1 MTILRC
7 LLLILALLTL
17 MPASAQDSATM
28 KRESF
33 TFKVPA
39 GWDFMSSNLGIVLTR
54 DAMRIT
60 VMEMAAD
67 APEAMIEASLAA
79 LSLTPGSLISATD
92 APLPNGAWKQQIYA
106 AGAQLTVA
114 LAHDREPNG
123 LVIVIEG
130 EQGAMQAANP
140 QFLQLLNSIEFADTV
155 RPAYVDKPP
164 PLRNG
169 KYAWAPN
176 PTFSTAHFSMPKG
189 EGPFPAAVLVH
200 GSGPQNRDG
209 TVGPLDPAA

>member
-1 MTILRC
+1 
-7 LLLILALLTL
+7 
-17 MPASAQDSATM
+17 M

-39 GWDFMSSNLGIVLTR
+39 GWDFMSSDLGIVLTR

-155 RPAYVDKPP
+155 RPAYVDKAAFAEREVRLGAEPYI
-164 PLRNG
+164 LDG
-169 KYAWAPN
+169 
-176 PTFSTAHFSMPKG
+176 TLSMPKG

-200 GSGPQNRDG
+200 GSGRRIAMALSVP
-209 TVGPLDPAA
+209 